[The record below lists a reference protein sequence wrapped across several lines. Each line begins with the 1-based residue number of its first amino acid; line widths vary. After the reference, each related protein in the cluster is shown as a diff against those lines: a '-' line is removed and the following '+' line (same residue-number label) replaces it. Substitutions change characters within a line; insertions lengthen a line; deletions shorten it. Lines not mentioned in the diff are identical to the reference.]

1 MNRGNLHNE
10 TFRPNRNSFCSVI
23 VAGGSGSRFGGDLPK
38 QFSMLDGR
46 PVLRWSVDAF
56 ARCPE
61 LTDMV
66 IVSHPDWMDETARTV
81 ESSPAFPRIRIVPG
95 GTYRQDSC
103 RIGLQ
108 ALECDAGRPVLIHDA
123 ARPWVSERLIRLVL
137 SALQAGCAAVIPVL
151 PVRDSLVVIRNN
163 LAIDYADRSTLGH
176 VQTPQG
182 FVLETI
188 LAEHNRMFSENSR
201 NFTDDAS
208 IMLAAGYPVS
218 IVPGD
223 PQNRKITVW
232 ADLNPA

>member
-1 MNRGNLHNE
+1 MSLGNLPNA
-10 TFRPNRNSFCSVI
+10 TSSANRNSFCCVI
-23 VAGGSGSRFGGDLPK
+23 VAGGSGSRFGGALPK
-38 QFSMLDGR
+38 QFAVLKGR

-56 ARCPE
+56 AGCPE
-61 LTDMV
+61 LTELV

-108 ALECDAGRPVLIHDA
+108 ALQCDAGQPVLIHDA
-123 ARPWVSERLIRLVL
+123 ARPWVSEKLIRLVL

-151 PVRDSLVVIRNN
+151 PVRDSLVIIRNN

-182 FVLETI
+182 FILETI
-188 LAEHNRMFSENSR
+188 RAEHNRMGSENSR
-201 NFTDDAS
+201 NYTDDAS

-223 PQNRKITVW
+223 PQNSKITVL